1 MIFNSVWLKMI
12 LYLLTERKSFHLE
25 GIACTRNI
33 SIVTN
38 LVTFAIF
45 THKIDLISWD
55 DSIRAHHCQKFGKN
69 DRRGAFYLLC
79 SFTQHIVFAFHIRLE
94 YQFFITHIIFQF
106 HKSTR
111 ENTFHIRSKLNF
123 HIGTSHQH
131 IGKRLRVYTIVD
143 FSFIRTFA
151 P

>member
-1 MIFNSVWLKMI
+1 MPTVPPRYLSTARNMILRHLATAEATRRCSPSPTKDITSPSESRNEPVSCQLPMYGKTPHQVYQLTDFQYIIYYKTNKKNNLAKPMIFNSVWLKMI

-55 DSIRAHHCQKFGKN
+55 DSIRAHHC
-69 DRRGAFYLLC
+69 
-79 SFTQHIVFAFHIRLE
+79 
-94 YQFFITHIIFQF
+94 
-106 HKSTR
+106 
-111 ENTFHIRSKLNF
+111 
-123 HIGTSHQH
+123 
-131 IGKRLRVYTIVD
+131 
-143 FSFIRTFA
+143 
-151 P
+151 